1 MPMALDHVV
10 IAVASLDEAVA
21 DYRRAG
27 FNVIAGGRHPGRNTA
42 NALAVFDDGSYLELI
57 AYSAP
62 SPEERWW
69 RVLDA
74 AGEGLVDF
82 ALWPDDIDAAVA
94 AARERG
100 LSELTAV
107 PGARQRPDGV
117 QIAWSSARQVRHDL
131 PFLCADI
138 TPRALRVPEGEVR
151 RHANG
156 ARGIAEVQ
164 VAVHDVAASLAR
176 YRMLLGPDAVAD
188 DGRVRLHGFDAVLHA
203 EPGRPRGEGP
213 SAIVL
218 KADAAGSQG
227 PIDPALTHGA
237 AFTLAAS

>member
-10 IAVASLDEAVA
+10 IAVASLEQAVA
-21 DYRRAG
+21 DYQRAG
-27 FNVIAGGRHPGRNTA
+27 FTVIAGGKHPGRNTA
-42 NALAVFDDGSYLELI
+42 NALIVFEDGSYLELI

-82 ALWPDDIDAAVA
+82 ALLPQDIDAAVA
-94 AARERG
+94 DARERG
-100 LSELTAV
+100 LAELVAV

-117 QIAWSSARQVRHDL
+117 RIAWSSARQVRHDL

-156 ARGIAEVQ
+156 ARGIAVVD
-164 VAVHDVAASLAR
+164 VAVQDVAASLAR
-176 YRMLLGPDAVAD
+176 YRMLLGPQGMTAGGVQ
-188 DGRVRLHGFDAVLHA
+188 LHGFEVVLHA
-203 EPGRPRGEGP
+203 EPGRARGEGP
-213 SAIVL
+213 SAITL
-218 KADAAGSQG
+218 ELDASHKGLQ
-227 PIDPALTHGA
+227 IDPALTHGA
-237 AFTLAAS
+237 LIRTR